1 MSLQNQ
7 VDSNASLNFS
17 SPYLCQMAIE
27 FLHEINVPFFKVA
40 SADTNNIPY
49 LEKTAKKGKTH

>member
-1 MSLQNQ
+1 
-7 VDSNASLNFS
+7 
-17 SPYLCQMAIE
+17 MAIE

-49 LEKTAKKGKTH
+49 LEKTAKKGKEKMYI